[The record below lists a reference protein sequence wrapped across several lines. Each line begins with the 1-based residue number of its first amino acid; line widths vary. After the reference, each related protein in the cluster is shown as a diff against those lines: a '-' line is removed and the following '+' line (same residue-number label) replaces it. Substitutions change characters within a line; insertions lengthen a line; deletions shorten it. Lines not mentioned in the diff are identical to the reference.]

1 MSNKKHNSK
10 YILRDEGTG
19 FPFFIF
25 IHWHLI
31 NISVFPLTAKQ
42 GQFKHVQTEINMLG
56 TVGHSSWKAEL
67 YLHCPYLSPGYKK
80 CGFKGRQWRE
90 RGMLSIRCQLP
101 EEKSPFMI
109 KSSAKGVQSRKL
121 VFISYVIFSTSAIIS
136 IHMDISKSN
145 VVAAKLSSDEA
156 PWSFKKDKRHLC
168 KAFGATIIL
177 SVLLPEGRIPWKLFH
192 SFILNWTCCSPFRL
206 LWRKMLNQFTF

>member
-1 MSNKKHNSK
+1 MFQTRTHCKIFWIFSSSQTLPFMKKIFVLITWVTKKHNSK
-10 YILRDEGTG
+10 YILTDEGTG

-42 GQFKHVQTEINMLG
+42 GQFKHVQTEINVLG
-56 TVGHSSWKAEL
+56 TVGHPSWKAEL

-90 RGMLSIRCQLP
+90 RGMLSIRYQFP

-109 KSSAKGVQSRKL
+109 KSSAKAVQSRKL
-121 VFISYVIFSTSAIIS
+121 Y
-136 IHMDISKSN
+136 
-145 VVAAKLSSDEA
+145 LS
-156 PWSFKKDKRHLC
+156 L
-168 KAFGATIIL
+168 
-177 SVLLPEGRIPWKLFH
+177 
-192 SFILNWTCCSPFRL
+192 
-206 LWRKMLNQFTF
+206 M